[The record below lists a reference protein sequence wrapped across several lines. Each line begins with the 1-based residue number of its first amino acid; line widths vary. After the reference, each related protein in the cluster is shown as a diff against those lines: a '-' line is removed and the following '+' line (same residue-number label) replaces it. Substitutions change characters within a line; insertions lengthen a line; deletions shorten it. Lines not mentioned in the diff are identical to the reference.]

1 VWSNLVGGIF
11 DLYEIVPGFAVSL
24 ICVLAV
30 SLRWSE
36 RREAVLGQFDEAR
49 ALSPPFDQTAS
60 VAVSAEPLDR

>member
-1 VWSNLVGGIF
+1 SNLVGGIF

-30 SLRWSE
+30 SLRWPE

-49 ALSPPFDQTAS
+49 ALSQNFEQAAR
-60 VAVSAEPLDR
+60 VAGSTELLDR

>member
-1 VWSNLVGGIF
+1 MVWSNLVGGIL

-36 RREAVLGQFDEAR
+36 RHKEVLGQFDGAR
-49 ALSPPFDQTAS
+49 ALS
-60 VAVSAEPLDR
+60 